1 VFRNCRRR
9 CTRKRRQKPATKD
22 FLSTIVFLI
31 VYFVSGQLYLA
42 IIVAVAVGIG
52 QFLLLKLRGRTPD
65 VMGWLSLV
73 MVIALG
79 GASLMTNDSRFIMAK
94 PSVVHFAVGVVML
107 RRGWL
112 ARYMPEFVKQ
122 NVPER
127 VLIGSG
133 YAWAALMFALG
144 LINLYVANRYSIEVW
159 AWFISVFALGAK
171 VVAFLIQYAV
181 IWVLIRRKLRA
192 AAIAKSRTA
201 PLPP

>member
-1 VFRNCRRR
+1 MR
-9 CTRKRRQKPATKD
+9 TALYQLGED

-31 VYFVSGQLYLA
+31 VYFISGELYLA
-42 IIVAVAVGIG
+42 IAVAMAVGIG
-52 QFLLLKLRGRTPD
+52 QFVLLKRRGRTPD
-65 VMGWLSLV
+65 VMAWLSLV

-94 PSVVHFAVGVVML
+94 PSVVHFAVGIVML

-112 ARYMPEFVKQ
+112 ARYMPEVVKQ
-122 NVPER
+122 NVPEN
-127 VLIGSG
+127 VLVGSG

-144 LINLYVANRYSIEVW
+144 LINLYVANRYSIAVW
-159 AWFISVFALGAK
+159 AWFISVYAVGAK

-181 IWVLIRRKLRA
+181 IRVLIRRKLRL
-192 AAIAKSRTA
+192 AKSNAAA